1 MKYLLDTGHKNV
13 LFLNAQK
20 YKYAARVREQGMR
33 KALNEYEQ
41 TLENKIE
48 FEVIYSN
55 EGFENA
61 YETFQMF
68 LRRMKKEFKY
78 DAVVCYNDIFA
89 YAVIKL
95 MKENGFKIP
104 EELSIV
110 GFDDISFSSI
120 IEPPLTTVAT
130 DKIRLGR
137 EAFKSL
143 IKNIETGSISQII
156 LPVELKVRNSTKN
169 RGNGNP

>member
-1 MKYLLDTGHKNV
+1 L
-13 LFLNAQK
+13 
-20 YKYAARVREQGMR
+20 
-33 KALNEYEQ
+33 
-41 TLENKIE
+41 
-48 FEVIYSN
+48 
-55 EGFENA
+55 
-61 YETFQMF
+61 
-68 LRRMKKEFKY
+68 
-78 DAVVCYNDIFA
+78 
-89 YAVIKL
+89 
-95 MKENGFKIP
+95 KENGFKIP

-156 LPVELKVRNSTKN
+156 LPVELKVRNSTKTEAMEILSVKFFMFMVKY
-169 RGNGNP
+169 